1 MPIISHLS
9 FSRSGGAGQVMQRLS
24 AAQREKGWDS
34 REVTLLKRN
43 LRQEPLVSPL
53 HTMAAFVDDALVK
66 TPSFSAPISLARD
79 TLSAGLN
86 RLDPQTALT
95 HLHWLNG
102 VSDVSRVAKKFP
114 GVPMVWTMHD
124 MNPFTGV
131 CHQSLG
137 CSDYQTGC
145 GTCPAVRGIFQKHVV
160 QHFEKKTNQLRDLKI
175 ALVAPSQW
183 LATQARQSPI
193 TAGHAVRV
201 IPNPLDP
208 SWHKEHPKS
217 DRSGSDQ
224 RRIVVIASDLS
235 DPLKGVGKI
244 VEAHQSSEDFR
255 NTLELVLVGSRG
267 DQWQTAQ
274 NVLWTGALQKTD
286 LQELLSTS
294 DYVASASLAESF
306 GLGIIEGAA
315 SGALPLVPSSGAL
328 EEVKDALRAGMTFS
342 NERELQSC
350 LEQIARQP
358 RPAERLRSELKKS
371 SHKLY
376 SAGTV
381 ERQYS
386 KIYAELGV
394 IQ

>member
-1 MPIISHLS
+1 
-9 FSRSGGAGQVMQRLS
+9 
-24 AAQREKGWDS
+24 
-34 REVTLLKRN
+34 
-43 LRQEPLVSPL
+43 
-53 HTMAAFVDDALVK
+53 MAAIVDDALVK
-66 TPSFSAPISLARD
+66 TPSFEAPISLVRD
-79 TLSAGLN
+79 SLSAGLN
-86 RLDPQTALT
+86 QLDPQSDLI

-102 VSDVSRVAKKFP
+102 VSDISRVAKSFP
-114 GVPMVWTMHD
+114 GVPIVWTLHD
-124 MNPFTGV
+124 MNPYTGV

-137 CSDYQTGC
+137 CSEYQTGC
-145 GTCPAVRGIFQKHVV
+145 GTCPAVRGIFQKRVV
-160 QHFEKKTNQLRDLKI
+160 QHFEKKANQLRDVKI

-208 SWHKEHPKS
+208 SWQKEHPKS

-244 VEAHQSSEDFR
+244 VEAHQSLEDLG

-306 GLGIIEGAA
+306 GLSIIEGAA

-328 EEVKDALRAGMTFS
+328 EEVRSALGAGMAFS
-342 NERELQSC
+342 NEQELRSC
-350 LEQIARQP
+350 LEQIARKP
-358 RPAERLRSELKKS
+358 RPAERQRSELKKS

-376 SAGTV
+376 SAETV
-381 ERQYS
+381 ERHYS